1 MMNEARYSQGVAKST
16 IFLAMIPVATAV
28 WGLLLGDEILCG
40 WQWVGLG
47 IACVGLVLTQW
58 NAKKTKDA

>member
-1 MMNEARYSQGVAKST
+1 MAFSIKSLGVAKST
-16 IFLAMIPVATAV
+16 IFLAMIPMATAV

-47 IACVGLVLTQW
+47 IACAGLILTQW